1 MWAVRAIGIFLVIAL
16 VAGFFVY
23 NYSMDQPVAVNLYW
37 KQYEN
42 VPLLVVIFW
51 SFLAGMALSLVL
63 FVGVYLRQLTQI
75 SSARKA
81 VKGLNEEVSALRN
94 RPIEESRD
102 MFGDEDNA
110 RPVKTGHETGVGDAG

>member
-1 MWAVRAIGIFLVIAL
+1 MWAVRAIGIFLAIAL
-16 VAGFFVY
+16 VVGFVVY
-23 NYSMDQPVAVNLYW
+23 NYSMDQRVAVNLYW

>member
-16 VAGFFVY
+16 VVGFVVY
-23 NYSMDQPVAVNLYW
+23 NYSMDQRVAVNLYW

-94 RPIEESRD
+94 RPIEESQD
-102 MFGDEDNA
+102 MFGDEDKA